1 MTMLRISRV
10 LENLSFFTALLTKCL
25 IINHLKR
32 LKMSE
37 TLIAIIRDYGLII
50 YFSILI
56 IGLTIF
62 SVFKIRNTSKADYLV
77 KRETRRLKEHGLLVN
92 HSYKGVSHDDGKTI
106 RFRIIDLYYSSK
118 YKCVV
123 GTMYLCSKN
132 EEIGVWKDKSEYL
145 YSISKEFEL
154 TDLGVWAPSP
164 KGMD

>member
-1 MTMLRISRV
+1 
-10 LENLSFFTALLTKCL
+10 
-25 IINHLKR
+25 
-32 LKMSE
+32 MSE

-77 KRETRRLKEHGLLVN
+77 KRETRRLKEAGLLVN

-145 YSISKEFEL
+145 YSISKEFDL
-154 TDLGVWAPSP
+154 TDLGVWAPSL
-164 KGMD
+164 KGKE

>member
-1 MTMLRISRV
+1 
-10 LENLSFFTALLTKCL
+10 
-25 IINHLKR
+25 
-32 LKMSE
+32 MSE

-56 IGLTIF
+56 IGLAVF
-62 SVFKIRNTSKADYLV
+62 SVFKIRNASKVDYLV

-132 EEIGVWKDKSEYL
+132 EEIGVWKDKTEYL
-145 YSISKEFEL
+145 YSITQEFDL
-154 TDLGVWAPSP
+154 TDLGVWAPSL
-164 KGMD
+164 KGID